1 MRGSTVE
8 ATETVVG
15 TEELQLDVLDAVGS
29 LVDKS
34 LLRQFEFD
42 GEPRFQMLMTIRE
55 YALERLVESEEHE
68 AVAGRHAEFFRE
80 QVREAEPS
88 FTKDPEVLDRMERE
102 HDNIREALRFLRE
115 SGNVQTALAM
125 AGELWRFW
133 HLHGHLTEG
142 RMILSEIVARPDAQ
156 DRTQARARALSGLA
170 GLEYWQSDY
179 DPARGHW
186 EEARSIFQELGDP
199 EGEGWAVYSLSY
211 LAAIA
216 EQDKPALELAKE
228 SVRLFEAAGNRLN
241 AVDAKSFLTYMAWA
255 NDDWDLARRLS
266 DEILREYRELGDTYG
281 TANALHSSARVLRQF
296 GEYSA
301 SRQAWAEAI
310 EMFRQLKDVSG
321 QAMVLGGLAT
331 IPVFE
336 GDPERTV
343 KLGGAARAAEE
354 TLGGQAPTR
363 LRGFEDARDL
373 VRDKL
378 DEERIAALWEEGR
391 QMDLESAIKEAL
403 RDPDSD

>member
-1 MRGSTVE
+1 
-8 ATETVVG
+8 
-15 TEELQLDVLDAVGS
+15 
-29 LVDKS
+29 
-34 LLRQFEFD
+34 
-42 GEPRFQMLMTIRE
+42 
-55 YALERLVESEEHE
+55 
-68 AVAGRHAEFFRE
+68 
-80 QVREAEPS
+80 
-88 FTKDPEVLDRMERE
+88 
-102 HDNIREALRFLRE
+102 
-115 SGNVQTALAM
+115 M

-142 RMILSEIVARPDAQ
+142 RMVLSEIVARQGAQ
-156 DRTQARARALSGLA
+156 ERTQARARALSGLA

-179 DPARGHW
+179 DAARGHW
-186 EEARSIFQELGDP
+186 EEARSIFQDLGDP

-211 LAAIA
+211 LAAIW
-216 EQDKPALELAKE
+216 EQDERALELAKE

-241 AVDAKSFLTYMAWA
+241 TVDAKSFLTYMAWA

-266 DEILREYRELGDTYG
+266 DEILTEYRELGDTYG
-281 TANALHSSARVLRQF
+281 IANALHSSARVLRQF
-296 GEYSA
+296 GQHA
-301 SRQAWAEAI
+301 TARQAWADAI

-354 TLGGQAPTR
+354 ALGGQAPTR

-373 VRDKL
+373 VKGKL
-378 DEERIAALWEEGR
+378 PEDRITELWEEGR
-391 QMDLESAIKEAL
+391 MMDLDSAIKEAL
-403 RDPDSD
+403 REPESTD